1 MEPLKSLQDVVDLLS
16 ENDELAQ
23 EVIDHIN
30 NVVLKDW
37 DIDKAIIEGKKQA
50 ELLKA
55 GHKPSEVLKLM
66 KKEAADDTSWDV
78 PTDIINAVSK
88 EY

>member
-1 MEPLKSLQDVVDLLS
+1 MKPLKSLQDIVDLLY

-37 DIDKAIIEGKKQA
+37 DIDKAIAEGKKQA

-55 GHKPSEVLKLM
+55 GHKPSEVLKIM
-66 KKEAADDTSWDV
+66 KEAADDTSWDV
-78 PTDIINAVSK
+78 PADIIDAVSN